1 MVDSLKRFLVLG
13 IVAALFGLAGCASSG
28 GKDGNSYFDDAA
40 ITMRVK
46 KAIYN
51 EPNLKVMDVSV
62 TTVNGVVELSG
73 SVKSRGEKVK
83 VGNVARK
90 VEGVK
95 MVKNELVV
103 Q

>member
-1 MVDSLKRFLVLG
+1 MVYNVKRFLAFV
-13 IVAALFGLAGCASSG
+13 IAAALLALAGCASN
-28 GKDGNSYFDDAA
+28 GKDGNSFFDDAGV
-40 ITMRVK
+40 TMRVK

-51 EPNLKVMDVSV
+51 EPSLKVMDVSV

-73 SVKSRGEKVK
+73 TVKTRGEKVK